1 LRRNLLLAV
10 LVATAW
16 LSATPASAAPS
27 VSSQGEGTSQ
37 DEDTPQ
43 AESSVPVSWS
53 VQPAPSPGEPARAN
67 FVLEA
72 EPGESLDDTLVV
84 ENLGDVDLV
93 LGVYASDAFN
103 TPTGGI
109 DLLAAGERPVD
120 LGSWIELD
128 TSSITVPADGSV
140 EVPFTV
146 AVPDDAE
153 PGDHAGGI
161 VTSLRVAEEGPEGNR
176 VDVERRLGTRVHLRV
191 DGELT
196 PELTFTELE
205 ADYSGSAN
213 PFAPGSMRLTYR
225 VENTGNVRL
234 RATRDARVSPS
245 WGPEAVA
252 EASDMAELLPG
263 NSYELTQTVGG
274 VWPGMSTRSEVELGA
289 YEPTGQRV
297 ASTGASIGRISTTLV
312 PWPQIVLAAVVVA
325 LLLTWWA
332 ARRRSRRRLRA
343 TVDAALEDA
352 LASRPPPPPPYRAP
366 VQEHT

>member
-1 LRRNLLLAV
+1 MRRTLLLTAV
-10 LVATAW
+10 VATAW
-16 LSATPASAAPS
+16 LTATPASAAPA
-27 VSSQGEGTSQ
+27 Q
-37 DEDTPQ
+37 DSGP
-43 AESSVPVSWS
+43 VPVSWS
-53 VQPAPSPGEPARAN
+53 VAPAPVPGEPGRAN

-72 EPGESLDDTLVV
+72 EPGESLEDMLVV
-84 ENLGDVDLV
+84 ENLGDVDLL

-109 DLLAAGERPVD
+109 DLLAAGEPPVD

-128 TSSITVPADGSV
+128 TASITVPADGSV

-146 AVPDDAE
+146 EVPDDAQ
-153 PGDHAGGI
+153 PGDHTGGI
-161 VTSLRVAEEGPEGNR
+161 VTSLRVTEGGPEGNR

-234 RATRDARVSPS
+234 RATRDASVSPS
-245 WGPEAVA
+245 WGPEATA

-263 NSYELTQTVGG
+263 NSYELTQTVAG
-274 VWPGMSTRSEVELGA
+274 VWPGTSTRSEVELGL

-297 ASTGASIGRISTTLV
+297 DSSRVAIARTSTTLV
-312 PWPQIVLAAVVVA
+312 PWPQLVLAAFVLVLLVA
-325 LLLTWWA
+325 WWT

-352 LASRPPPPPPYRAP
+352 LASRSGPARGP
-366 VQEHT
+366 